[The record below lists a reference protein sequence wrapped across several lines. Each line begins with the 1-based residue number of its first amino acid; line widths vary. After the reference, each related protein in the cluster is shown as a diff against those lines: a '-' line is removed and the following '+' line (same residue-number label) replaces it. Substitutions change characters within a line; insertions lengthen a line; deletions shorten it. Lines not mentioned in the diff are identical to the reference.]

1 MNIQATANAPFRIPG
16 SHPPPKPIT
25 LDIIQTRVSTEGH
38 LPSQFFPGA
47 GSDTA
52 WFQVISRPLPSRSR
66 LIDELH
72 LECGDYCLME
82 YDRAKG
88 DGYFVVID
96 GDAPPAGHLIL
107 PNPVTPS
114 PEQP

>member
-1 MNIQATANAPFRIPG
+1 MTIPATAITPQRIPG
-16 SHPPPKPIT
+16 SPPPSKPIT
-25 LDIIQTRVSTEGH
+25 LDIVQTRISTEGN

-66 LIDELH
+66 LIDHLH
-72 LECGDYCLME
+72 LECDDYCLME

-96 GDAPPAGHLIL
+96 GDAPPAGHLTL
-107 PNPVTPS
+107 PTA
-114 PEQP
+114 